1 MLAMTVKWLRLVVVG
16 VVAAGVGFASP
27 VWAAKADLTPVR
39 AALEVKD
46 YDKALSLIQ
55 PLIAA
60 GESSGEA
67 YYLLGSAQMGKGNWT
82 EAETSLN
89 QAREKRYQEPEA
101 LLALAQVLIRLDR
114 PAEVEPLLT
123 KPLGKAKDP
132 KQAAAYKHML
142 GQAALTQGKY
152 SEAQEWLLGARVD
165 DEDNLVYRLALG
177 EAYFRGQV
185 YPLAASEYEA
195 ILAADSSR
203 VDVMYRLAETYY
215 QLRRLS
221 DAKLLLVKVLER
233 DSTYHEAYFKLANIY
248 MIAAQSRPGPE
259 AQAMYKAA
267 LSLYLK
273 VRDVDP
279 KADPILVAKN
289 IATVYYLLNAHD
301 SAIVELQRAKQT
313 GAKDPELNFFLGRSN
328 MLLGHYQ
335 EAITAFVDYRQ
346 ARETADPP
354 QPWVV
359 ADAEL
364 FWRTAMCMEAL
375 KDSALLPQIAD
386 NYRRAAE
393 LDPNDDRSIGGLAL
407 TLHKLGRYTEA
418 AVEFEKLVVRYPND
432 ARTLFNAALPYLQS
446 DNNEKAVE
454 YLMRSA
460 ASDTSAEAAF
470 RSKAYKLAGPR
481 LIKMQRIPEAQTAYK
496 WLMDREPNV
505 CEHMQWYGFTYF
517 SQKNYSAA
525 VPALRRAIKCWEATG
540 ENPCRCN
547 EPRWWLA
554 YALYE
559 TGEKDES
566 YKTCEKVVQ
575 CDPKHADAKKLMDR
589 IDDEIVEKK

>member
-1 MLAMTVKWLRLVVVG
+1 MTVKWSRLVVAG
-16 VVAAGVGFASP
+16 TVVAGVGMASI
-27 VWAAKADLTPVR
+27 VWAVKADLTPVR
-39 AALEVKD
+39 AALEAKD
-46 YDKALSLIQ
+46 YDKVLSLIQ

-67 YYLLGSAQMGKGNWT
+67 YYLLGSAQMGKGNWA

-89 QAREKRYQEPEA
+89 QAREKKYQEPEA
-101 LLALAQVLIRLDR
+101 LLALAQVLIRVGR
-114 PAEVEPLLT
+114 PADVESVLT
-123 KPLGKAKDP
+123 KPLGKAKGP
-132 KQAAAYKHML
+132 KEAAPYKHML
-142 GQAALTQGKY
+142 GQAALAMGRY
-152 SEAQEWLLGARVD
+152 SDAQTWLLGARVD
-165 DEDNLVYRLALG
+165 DEDNLEYRMALG

-195 ILAADSSR
+195 ILAADSNR

-221 DAKLLLVKVLER
+221 DAKPLLVKVLER

-248 MIAAQSRPGPE
+248 MIVAQSRPGPE
-259 AQAMYKAA
+259 AQALYKAA
-267 LSLYLK
+267 LSLYRK

-279 KADPILVAKN
+279 KADPVLVAKN

-301 SAIVELQRAKQT
+301 SAIVELQRAIET
-313 GAKDPELNFFLGRSN
+313 GAKDPELSFFLGRSN
-328 MLLGHYQ
+328 MLLGRYQ
-335 EAITAFVDYRQ
+335 EAITAFAGYRQ
-346 ARETADPP
+346 ARESADPP
-354 QPWVV
+354 QPWAA

-375 KDSALLPQIAD
+375 KDSTLLLQIAD

-418 AVEFEKLVVRYPND
+418 AVEFEKLVVRHPND

-460 ASDTSAEAAF
+460 ASDTSAEATF

-481 LIKMQRIPEAQTAYK
+481 LIKMQHISEAQQAYK

-505 CEHMQWYGFTYF
+505 CENVQWYGFSYF
-517 SQKNYSAA
+517 SQKNYPAA
-525 VPALRRAIKCWEATG
+525 VPALRRALKCFEASG
-540 ENPCRCN
+540 DNPCRYN

-566 YKTCEKVVQ
+566 YKMCEKVIQ
-575 CDPKHADAKKLMDR
+575 CDPKYADAKKLMDR